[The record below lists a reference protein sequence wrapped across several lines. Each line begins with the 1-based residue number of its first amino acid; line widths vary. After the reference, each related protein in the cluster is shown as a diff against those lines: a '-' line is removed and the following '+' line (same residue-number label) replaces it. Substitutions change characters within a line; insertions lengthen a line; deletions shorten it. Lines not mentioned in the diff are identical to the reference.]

1 MRTIG
6 PSPRIRSPDK
16 RSSSGWSASL
26 RSGHWCSR
34 AALRQVRPRQLTS
47 RRAIAAR
54 ITALGR
60 LQRCAEPAW
69 SLRWKRKRSGAK
81 APQLHRC
88 AAQFSAAARSSR
100 RDAVAGSTTIQH
112 SGKHVASGYGV
123 RRAFAG
129 SGRLSENGFGTD
141 HGRRS
146 RKVSGDI
153 LPARLLD
160 VVERSKA
167 GCHVG
172 IHRGYLVP

>member
-1 MRTIG
+1 MVI
-6 PSPRIRSPDK
+6 
-16 RSSSGWSASL
+16 
-26 RSGHWCSR
+26 
-34 AALRQVRPRQLTS
+34 VRLVGVF
-47 RRAIAAR
+47 
-54 ITALGR
+54 ALGA
-60 LQRCAEPAW
+60 LVLA
-69 SLRWKRKRSGAK
+69 SGA
-81 APQLHRC
+81 
-88 AAQFSAAARSSR
+88 AAGQTPPADEPESYRSENYRSRTPATLRGARVVSTMEAQAIWSEGSAASSMCCPIFR
-100 RDAVAGSTTIQH
+100 LRPIFPPGRCGGSTTIQH